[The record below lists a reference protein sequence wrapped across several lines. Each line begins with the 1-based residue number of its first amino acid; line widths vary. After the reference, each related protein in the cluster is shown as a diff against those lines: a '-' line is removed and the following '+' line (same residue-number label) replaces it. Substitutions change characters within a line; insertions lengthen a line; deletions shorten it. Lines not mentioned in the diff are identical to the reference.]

1 MAHDAMSLLTKQ
13 IEEDLEQITQCLA
26 EGAAKDFP
34 EYKYL
39 CGQRWGLSR
48 ALGYVKDMDNRLQRG
63 ED

>member
-13 IEEDLEQITQCLA
+13 IEEDLDRINQSLA

-39 CGQRWGLSR
+39 CGQSWGLSR
-48 ALGYVKDMDNRLQRG
+48 ALGYVKDMEHRLQRG
-63 ED
+63 EE